1 MSKIFPTVVFS
12 FPSKTIDVTPPRDAP
27 HVRRPNAPLATPSGT
42 VRPTLVASSTSAR
55 RSIIAHVSK
64 PPSGHGS
71 VGDNISPNVVSGAGD
86 VSVSSPSDW
95 AAEAAALEAASQE
108 RESSLSELQA
118 MLASMGQPAPPP
130 PPAAAPPASVTTPT
144 TTVTPTLDVL
154 PPPSPV
160 KLNPQSVAVPVGAPV
175 VVEIAPKPV
184 VESVPEIPAPVA
196 QFVVAPVPLTPPVVN
211 NEPKVPRVTKDD
223 SAEVGALFAAQAPPV
238 TSQQCTDEVGGLLS
252 RHQKM
257 VIPPPLSRGRF
268 KMKMVTADGTS
279 VSKPKSKGPPLGTT
293 KEEVKAVISE
303 LAVPSRQKKM
313 KKMKMRVVKPK
324 PAVQVESVVEVEPD
338 MESFESVVEQQE
350 VITSEQE
357 TQQTL
362 LSEEEDMLF
371 AEAVLAEAK
380 LLAEEEAALEAAHEE
395 TIGSTVAD
403 AVAADL
409 MFDAVSSDFETPAGS
424 PVGVGLTSEFPEA
437 TQWFTPKAEQL
448 ECETFAT
455 PENSDLEFP
464 NKLARA
470 VRSIQNWFT
479 GVPFLTFDEPPAMV
493 EQAVKIKVETVVTPV
508 QSGAVARALR
518 MFDAGTF
525 AASSAVDL
533 RPKTTASDPYE
544 MNDMIVLDLESL
556 EASLEEMDYTEYLE
570 FHGMQ
575 VLEGTPPQVLEMMVA
590 ELKGVNGSTDI
601 IRALDAKDAQRAF
614 TTSTTTTTGY
624 LAATKERVAEESTK
638 VSKASESSASSQ
650 SSSVSDLKSQLAA
663 LEKTTADAKADA
675 EQSKEQ
681 LASLY
686 ARNERVDSLAEEAE
700 KWKQVAENAER
711 NMVAFME
718 TQTAR
723 KAKFVS
729 ESEERIAE
737 AVAAADSAAL
747 EAKELR
753 EMLSQ
758 VTNSSEESQKTHE
771 DVSVQVKTLK
781 TALQEKQAALEKAE
795 ADAMHLARITDAA
808 AATRANAVSP
818 DELRAARVAAAEA
831 AEDAAAKITEAAE
844 KLLDAK
850 ARAVRMEEVAQE
862 KDDELASVR
871 AELENVYAAAEE
883 AKRSEQSAKEAA
895 AAAAFCAAA
904 NLVAAMRR
912 DEDFNA
918 LVFA

>member
-1 MSKIFPTVVFS
+1 
-12 FPSKTIDVTPPRDAP
+12 
-27 HVRRPNAPLATPSGT
+27 
-42 VRPTLVASSTSAR
+42 
-55 RSIIAHVSK
+55 
-64 PPSGHGS
+64 
-71 VGDNISPNVVSGAGD
+71 
-86 VSVSSPSDW
+86 
-95 AAEAAALEAASQE
+95 
-108 RESSLSELQA
+108 
-118 MLASMGQPAPPP
+118 
-130 PPAAAPPASVTTPT
+130 
-144 TTVTPTLDVL
+144 
-154 PPPSPV
+154 
-160 KLNPQSVAVPVGAPV
+160 
-175 VVEIAPKPV
+175 
-184 VESVPEIPAPVA
+184 
-196 QFVVAPVPLTPPVVN
+196 
-211 NEPKVPRVTKDD
+211 
-223 SAEVGALFAAQAPPV
+223 
-238 TSQQCTDEVGGLLS
+238 
-252 RHQKM
+252 
-257 VIPPPLSRGRF
+257 
-268 KMKMVTADGTS
+268 MKMVTADGTS

-737 AVAAADSAAL
+737 AVAAADGAAL